1 MDEDPVALQAHIAKK
16 QKVLAV
22 LQKQS
27 GTEPTQ
33 GQSAGLSCF
42 GGRGGRGGTQL
53 GRGGLRGGG
62 RGCHGGGTG
71 GGGNGSGYPFQNSGR
86 ACTIC

>member
-22 LQKQS
+22 LQKQA

-33 GQSAGLSCF
+33 GQSAGRGCF
-42 GGRGGRGGTQL
+42 GGRGGRGCTQQ

-62 RGCHGGGTG
+62 HC
-71 GGGNGSGYPFQNSGR
+71 
-86 ACTIC
+86 CC